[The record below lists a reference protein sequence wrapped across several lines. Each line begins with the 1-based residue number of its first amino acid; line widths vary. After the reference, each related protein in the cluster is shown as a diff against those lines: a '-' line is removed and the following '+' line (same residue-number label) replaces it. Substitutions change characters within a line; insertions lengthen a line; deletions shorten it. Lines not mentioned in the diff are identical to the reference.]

1 MRSDAHYGM
10 ETGRESRNSDDI
22 CANWTELMFAEDLR
36 MQLPTMTEA
45 GDEILQVLEVC
56 EPVKEIQ
63 ELIVTSNSLPVAS
76 PRPSTKS
83 QVRQMSNS
91 NMPHYVQVN
100 PRKIFL
106 YLFLL
111 KKYIQCVTM
120 HLS

>member
-10 ETGRESRNSDDI
+10 ETGRESIKSDDK
-22 CANWTELMFAEDLR
+22 CTNWTELMFAEDFR

-76 PRPSTKS
+76 PRPSTRS
-83 QVRQMSNS
+83 QVRQISNS
-91 NMPHYVQVN
+91 NMPHYVRVN
-100 PRKIFL
+100 HRKIFL
-106 YLFLL
+106 FLL
-111 KKYIQCVTM
+111 KNDIQCVTM
-120 HLS
+120 HVS